1 MLDDEGSAVQ
11 GLAETIARLRA
22 VGTDTHAVE
31 VKSSVPKLPRSVVE
45 TLSAFAN
52 GNGGLLVLGLDER
65 SGHSPVPGFRPSE
78 IREAL
83 AGACADKM
91 HPPLRP
97 EIHIVP
103 VDGGLVVAA
112 RIDPLRPVD
121 KPCYVKDRGVYQG
134 SYIRTGDGDRR
145 LSTYE
150 VDRLR
155 EEHRQPKW
163 DEEVV
168 EDATVAD
175 LDERLVEGVLA
186 RQRVL
191 RPQLATSGS
200 AEEVLARLRVLR
212 RDPAGVLRPSLAGL
226 LALGVFPQEFF
237 PRLTVTFAVYPGAS
251 KATVIEGRERL
262 LDSQSLS
269 GPIPQLV
276 RDSVAA
282 VARNMRIGAIIE
294 GAFRR
299 DVPDYPLAAVR
310 EAVTNALMHR
320 DYSDLAKGTQVQL
333 NMYVDRLEV
342 LNPGGLYGTV
352 TIDTLGK
359 PGVSSARNQRLTALL
374 EDVPFPDGGMVAEN
388 RGTGY
393 ATIEA
398 ELHRAL
404 MPPPLP
410 RDEIA
415 GFSLTFFRRRLTQDE
430 QGGRLARST
439 REAILHEVDAKG
451 SVSSREIMRGSGLSR
466 SAVIKQINALVD
478 EGVLVPTEPARSPRQ
493 RYRRAI
499 DPLFTVPS

>member
-1 MLDDEGSAVQ
+1 MLDEEGSSVRA
-11 GLAETIARLRA
+11 LAETLARLRA
-22 VGTDTHAVE
+22 LGKDTHAVE

-65 SGHSPVPGFRPSE
+65 AGHSPVQGFRASQV
-78 IREAL
+78 RDSL

-103 VDGGLVVAA
+103 VDGALVVAA
-112 RIDPLRPVD
+112 RIDPLRPID

-145 LSTYE
+145 MANYE

-163 DEEVV
+163 DEELVD
-168 EDATVAD
+168 EARVAD
-175 LDERLVEGVLA
+175 LDPLLVEGVLV
-186 RQRVL
+186 RQRLL
-191 RPQLATSGS
+191 RPQLSASGS
-200 AEEVLARLRVLR
+200 GEEVLQRLRVVR
-212 RDPAGVLRPSLAGL
+212 KDATGELRPSLAGL
-226 LALGVFPQEFF
+226 LALGAFPQEFF

-262 LDSQSLS
+262 LDSRTLS
-269 GPIPQLV
+269 GPVPLLV
-276 RDSVAA
+276 RDAVAA
-282 VARNMRIGAIIE
+282 VARNMRVGAIVE
-294 GAFRR
+294 RAFRR
-299 DVPDYPLAAVR
+299 DVPDYPLPAVR

-352 TIDTLGK
+352 TIDSLGK
-359 PGVSSARNQRLTALL
+359 PGVSSARNQRLTSLL
-374 EDVPFPDGGMVAEN
+374 EEVPFPDGGMVAEN

-393 ATIEA
+393 ATIAA
-398 ELHRAL
+398 ELDRAL
-404 MPPPLP
+404 MPPPVP

-415 GFSLTFFRRRLTQDE
+415 GFSLTFHRRRLTHDE
-430 QGGRLARST
+430 RGGKLPRST
-439 REAILHEVDAKG
+439 REAILREIDSRG
-451 SVSSREIMRGSGLSR
+451 SVSSLEIMQGSGLSR
-466 SAVIKQINALVD
+466 SAILKQINALVR
-478 EGVLVPTEPARSPRQ
+478 EGELISTEPNRSPRQ
-493 RYRRAI
+493 RYRRAGAS
-499 DPLFTVPS
+499 PSAHPS

>member
-1 MLDDEGSAVQ
+1 MDEEGTAALA
-11 GLAETIARLRA
+11 LAETVARLRV
-22 VGTDTHAVE
+22 VGTDTHSVE

-65 SGHSPVPGFRPSE
+65 AGHAPVPGFKASD

-103 VDGGLVVAA
+103 VEGALVVAA
-112 RIDPLRPVD
+112 RIDPLRPID
-121 KPCYVKDRGVYQG
+121 KPCYVKERGVYQG

-145 LSTYE
+145 LSNYE

-168 EDATVAD
+168 EEATAAD
-175 LDERLVEGVLA
+175 LDPRLVEGVLA
-186 RQRVL
+186 RQRTL
-191 RPQLATSGS
+191 RPQLSASGS
-200 AEEVLARLRVLR
+200 SEDVLQRLRVLR
-212 RDPAGVLRPSLAGL
+212 KDPDGELRPSLAGL
-226 LALGVFPQEFF
+226 LALGSFPQEFF
-237 PRLTVTFAVYPGAS
+237 PRLTVTFAVYPGAT

-262 LDSQSLS
+262 LDSLTLS
-269 GPIPQLV
+269 GSIPQLV
-276 RDSVAA
+276 RDAVAA
-282 VARNMRIGAIIE
+282 VARNMRVGAIVE

-299 DVPDYPLAAVR
+299 DVPDYPLPAVR

-398 ELHRAL
+398 ELHQAL

-410 RDEIA
+410 RDEVA

-430 QGGRLARST
+430 RGGKLGGST
-439 REAILHEVDAKG
+439 REAILHEVDSRG
-451 SVSSREIMRGSGLSR
+451 SVSSREIMQGSGLSR
-466 SAVIKQINALVD
+466 SAVLKQLNALVD
-478 EGVLVPTEPARSPRQ
+478 QGELVPTEPNRSPRQ

-499 DPLFTVPS
+499 DPLFTLPS

>member
-1 MLDDEGSAVQ
+1 MDEEGPEVRA
-11 GLAETIARLRA
+11 LAETVARLRA

-52 GNGGLLVLGLDER
+52 GSGGLLVLGLDER
-65 SGHSPVPGFRPSE
+65 AGHSPAPGFRAAE

-91 HPPLRP
+91 SPPLRP

-103 VDGGLVVAA
+103 VEGALVVAA
-112 RIDPLRPVD
+112 RIDPLRPID
-121 KPCYVKDRGVYQG
+121 KPCYVKERGVYQG

-168 EDATVAD
+168 EEATVAD
-175 LDERLVEGVLA
+175 LDPQLVEGVLA
-186 RQRVL
+186 RQRLL
-191 RPQLATSGS
+191 RPQLAASGS
-200 AEEVLARLRVLR
+200 GEDVLRRLRVLR
-212 RDPAGVLRPSLAGL
+212 RDRVGELRPSLAGL
-226 LALGVFPQEFF
+226 LALGLFPQEFF

-262 LDSQSLS
+262 VDSRTLS
-269 GPIPQLV
+269 GPVPLLV
-276 RDSVAA
+276 RDAVAG
-282 VARNMRIGAIIE
+282 VARNMRVGAIVE

-299 DVPDYPLAAVR
+299 DVPDYPLPAVR

-404 MPPPLP
+404 MPPPVP

-415 GFSLTFFRRRLTQDE
+415 GFSLTFVRRRLTQDE
-430 QGGRLARST
+430 QSGTLGRST
-439 REAILHEVDAKG
+439 REAILQEVDSKG
-451 SVSSREIMRGSGLSR
+451 SVSSREIMQGSGLSR
-466 SAVIKQINALVD
+466 SAVLKQINALVD
-478 EGVLVPTEPARSPRQ
+478 EGELVPIEPNRSPRQ

-499 DPLFTVPS
+499 DPQPTLPS

>member
-1 MLDDEGSAVQ
+1 MLDEEGTAALA
-11 GLAETIARLRA
+11 LAETVARLRV
-22 VGTDTHAVE
+22 VGTDTHSVE

-65 SGHSPVPGFRPSE
+65 AGHAPVPGFKASD

-103 VDGGLVVAA
+103 VEGALVVAA
-112 RIDPLRPVD
+112 RIDPLRPID
-121 KPCYVKDRGVYQG
+121 KPCYVKERGVYQG

-145 LSTYE
+145 LSNYE

-168 EDATVAD
+168 EEATAAD
-175 LDERLVEGVLA
+175 LDPRLVEGVLA
-186 RQRVL
+186 RQRTL
-191 RPQLATSGS
+191 RPQLSASGS
-200 AEEVLARLRVLR
+200 SEDVLQRLRVLR
-212 RDPAGVLRPSLAGL
+212 KDPDGELRPSLAGL
-226 LALGVFPQEFF
+226 LALGSFPQEFF
-237 PRLTVTFAVYPGAS
+237 PRLTVTFAVYPGAT

-262 LDSQSLS
+262 LDSLTLS
-269 GPIPQLV
+269 GSIPQLV
-276 RDSVAA
+276 RDAVAA
-282 VARNMRIGAIIE
+282 VARNMRVGAIVE

-299 DVPDYPLAAVR
+299 DVPDYPLPAVR

-398 ELHRAL
+398 ELHQAL

-410 RDEIA
+410 RDEVA

-430 QGGRLARST
+430 RGGKLGGST
-439 REAILHEVDAKG
+439 REAILHEVDSRG
-451 SVSSREIMRGSGLSR
+451 SVSSREIMQGSGLSR
-466 SAVIKQINALVD
+466 SAVLKQLNALVD
-478 EGVLVPTEPARSPRQ
+478 QGELVPTEPNRSPRQ

-499 DPLFTVPS
+499 DPLFTLPS